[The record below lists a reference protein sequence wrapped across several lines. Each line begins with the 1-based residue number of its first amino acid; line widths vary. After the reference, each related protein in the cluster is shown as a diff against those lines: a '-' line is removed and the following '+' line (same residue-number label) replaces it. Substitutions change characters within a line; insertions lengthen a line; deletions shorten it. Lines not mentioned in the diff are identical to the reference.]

1 MGAGTTTER
10 SITVDPKVTLNLC
23 VTQGTVSV
31 NGWSRNEVRAFVK
44 DGSNFAFRIH
54 EKSRDGNPVMI
65 SLTSLRSL
73 PSGTISAS
81 GCLAAEEIEIDV
93 PENAALS
100 IKGQST
106 KTNLDTLRK
115 VGITTAGGDVSI
127 RNVAQG
133 IRARTFEGDIVV
145 ENSEG
150 LISLETSSGN
160 IVVSGVGPSEVGDSL
175 IAKTAGGRIS
185 LQKMRYRLADLN
197 SVSGSVVF
205 VGELLSGGS
214 FNFNTTNGAIRLLI
228 PQNSSCKVSAT
239 YSYGNFNSD
248 IPIKIETQDIHPGSV
263 KTVVGTIGAG
273 DCALRLSTSSGA
285 IAIRKQQP

>member
-115 VGITTAGGDVSI
+115 VGITTARGDVSI

-197 SVSGSVVF
+197 SV
-205 VGELLSGGS
+205 
-214 FNFNTTNGAIRLLI
+214 
-228 PQNSSCKVSAT
+228 
-239 YSYGNFNSD
+239 
-248 IPIKIETQDIHPGSV
+248 
-263 KTVVGTIGAG
+263 
-273 DCALRLSTSSGA
+273 
-285 IAIRKQQP
+285 